1 MATLT
6 LVVGP
11 VTATKTANNTTVAA
25 VIDDYVAAYFNERS
39 GESPPISAQDKAE
52 WFMAD
57 LVRHIIEV
65 ANGQNVRT
73 VVKAAD
79 DNARESIKQRK
90 WN

>member
-11 VTATKTANNTTVAA
+11 ITVTKTANNTTVAA
-25 VIDDYVAAYFNERS
+25 LIDDYIAANFNERTS
-39 GESPPISAQDKAE
+39 ESPPVSSQDKAE

-79 DNARESIKQRK
+79 DSARESIKQRK
-90 WN
+90 WT